1 MKIERKNTCVT
12 ISHNGQD
19 LTFTMPNIAPG
30 RLRPGMTTTQNKR
43 QSEFEY
49 FFELNELW
57 GTFSEERCNK
67 LFELYEDVYALSTEG
82 SKVCRKHIPSIAE
95 AIINAHPI
103 EEVRNLYPVKRIWI
117 PEDMQESFDSVCTN
131 YVKEMTYLVKD
142 YYNLV
147 TLGIVIR
154 SLVPLFA
161 AVNAFSTTTRNRSV
175 EETRETVYNTIFAY
189 KMVMGTCL
197 AEDPAMEKLDAY
209 LSEATVRIQKENKAT
224 GRGAASV
231 AVIAVFEGFG
241 TDSLDDY
248 FRGYALVAV
257 LSNNIL
263 NPVHEFSHVARTTSL
278 ATSIYKGVMAEIKTN
293 LAKKLSSDT
302 IRERVHASKFRMYG
316 EESKVSAI
324 DIIAG
329 QSNAPM
335 KVAAL
340 STVAIRDYRRCIK
353 HLDKDIAPADAKVYI
368 DNMLEN
374 PPEYFTILHE
384 WLIGAVFRYFLDRR
398 SLPDIRRD
406 SDAMPI
412 AAGIA
417 QACYVSRGYPEVAKL
432 LSCTATFCEDRDFV
446 YSLDSLSKEFKEK
459 LDIYYPQGFNESDS
473 RTRRKKNPGIE
484 NIELLINEYILPYK
498 LNIKVNEEVQQRLK
512 LEQCEMDYRPHYNLR
527 NDLAEWL
534 CRTIKNRQAQK
545 ATLI

>member
-12 ISHNGQD
+12 ISHKGQD

-30 RLRPGMTTTQNKR
+30 KVRPGMTTTQNKR
-43 QSEFEY
+43 QSELEY

-57 GTFSEERCNK
+57 ETFSEERCDA
-67 LFELYEDVYALSTEG
+67 LFALYEDVYALSTEDM
-82 SKVCRKHIPSIAE
+82 KVRRQYTPKIAE
-95 AIINAHPI
+95 QIIAAHPI
-103 EEVRNLYPVKRIWI
+103 DEVRKLYPVNRVWI
-117 PEDMQESFDSVCTN
+117 PEDMKETFDSVCTN
-131 YVKEMTYLVKD
+131 YVEEMTYLVSD

-147 TLGIVIR
+147 TLGIVLR

-189 KMVMGTCL
+189 KMVMGTSL

-209 LSEATVRIQKENKAT
+209 LSEATVRIQKENKSV

-248 FRGYALVAV
+248 FRGYAIVAV

-263 NPVHEFSHVARTTSL
+263 NPVHKLSHVARTTSL
-278 ATSIYKGVMAEIKTN
+278 ATSIYKGVMGEIKTN
-293 LAKKLSSDT
+293 LAKKLSTDT
-302 IRERVHASKFRMYG
+302 IRERKPAAKFRMYG
-316 EESKVSAI
+316 EESKISTI

-329 QSNAPM
+329 QTKAPM
-335 KVAAL
+335 KVSAL

-353 HLDKDIAPADAKVYI
+353 TLDKDIAPAEAKEYI

-374 PPEYFTILHE
+374 PPAYFSTLHE
-384 WLIGAVFRYFLDRR
+384 WLIGSVFRYFLDRR
-398 SLPDIRRD
+398 SIPDIEKD
-406 SDAMPI
+406 SDAMSI
-412 AAGIA
+412 AAGLA
-417 QACYVSRGYPEVAKL
+417 QACFVSRGYPEIAKL
-432 LSCTATFCEDRDFV
+432 LSCTTIYCEDRDFV

-473 RTRRKKNPGIE
+473 RGRRKRNPAIE
-484 NIELLINEYILPYK
+484 NIELIINDYLLPFR
-498 LNIKVNEEVQQRLK
+498 LDLKVNDTIKNRFK
-512 LEQCEMDYRPHYNLR
+512 LEANEVTHRPHYNLR

-534 CRTIKNRQAQK
+534 CRTIKNRLAQH
-545 ATLI
+545 

>member
-12 ISHNGQD
+12 ISHNGQE

-30 RLRPGMTTTQNKR
+30 KVRPGMTTTQNKR
-43 QSEFEY
+43 QSELEY
-49 FFELNELW
+49 FFELNEYW
-57 GTFSEERCNK
+57 GTFDEARCNK
-67 LFELYEDVYALSTEG
+67 LFELYEDVYALSTEDM
-82 SKVCRKHIPSIAE
+82 KIRRKHIPKIAE
-95 AIINAHPI
+95 EIVNLHPI
-103 EEVRNLYPVKRIWI
+103 DEVKRLYPVDRVWI
-117 PEDMQESFDSVCTN
+117 PEDMKKTFDSVCTN
-131 YVKEMTYLVKD
+131 YVKEMTYLVDD

-147 TLGIVIR
+147 CLGIVIR
-154 SLVPLFA
+154 SLVPVFA

-189 KMVMGTCL
+189 KMVMGTYL

-263 NPVHEFSHVARTTSL
+263 NPVHEHSHVARTTSL
-278 ATSIYKGVMAEIKTN
+278 ATAIYKGVMAEIKTN
-293 LAKKLSSDT
+293 LAKKLSTDS

-316 EESKVSAI
+316 EESKVSAV

-329 QSNAPM
+329 QTKAPM
-335 KVAAL
+335 KVAVL
-340 STVAIRDYRRCIK
+340 SEVAIQDYRRCIK
-353 HLDKDIAPADAKVYI
+353 ALDQDIAPAEAKLYI
-368 DNMLEN
+368 DNMQQN
-374 PPEYFTILHE
+374 PPLYFTALHE
-384 WLIGAVFRYFLDRR
+384 WLIGAVFRYYLDRR
-398 SLPDIRRD
+398 SLPDIHPEN
-406 SDAMPI
+406 MVV

-417 QACYVSRGYPEVAKL
+417 QSCLVSRGYPEVARL
-432 LSCTATFCEDRDFV
+432 LSCTAVYCEDRDFV
-446 YSLDSLSKEFKEK
+446 YSLDSLNKEFKEK

-473 RTRRKKNPGIE
+473 RTRRKKNPAIE
-484 NIELLINEYILPYK
+484 NIELLINNYLLPYK
-498 LNIKVNEEVQQRLK
+498 FTIKVNDAIRGRLK
-512 LEQCEMDYRPHYNLR
+512 LDACEMDYRPDFNLR
-527 NDLAEWL
+527 NHLAEWL
-534 CRTIKNRQAQK
+534 CRTAKNRLAELQK
-545 ATLI
+545 